1 MLITNR
7 QKIEALMKKHLLLL
21 LKIVVSGILLFYLFT
36 IIPFS
41 KILSSLKSAE
51 INLVL
56 TGLILTVPII
66 YLSALETQF
75 LLKIQDMTIPV
86 IEIIKI
92 NLSTSFYGLFLPGT
106 LSGGAI
112 KWYKLTEHGSKS
124 SAAAVVIFNRFLELL
139 MIVLIGLIFSLPTLS
154 SSGYQKLDLAWMLL
168 FLFMIILYLLLLN
181 KRVLD
186 CIEKIVLNV
195 LLPKFLEEKACKFI
209 ASMKQF
215 ENIKLKDR
223 LEIFGL
229 LLSYHGIGIISF
241 YCFAKS
247 LNLDIDIWI
256 IGWVRSVIAISVMI
270 PLSFAGLGIREGM
283 LVFLLNQYGVPP
295 NESMALSFLFF
306 TRTLFNSMAGALFE
320 FKKYFQQI
328 N

>member
-1 MLITNR
+1 
-7 QKIEALMKKHLLLL
+7 MKKHLFLLS
-21 LKIVVSGILLFYLFT
+21 KIVVSGILLIYLFT

-51 INLVL
+51 IILVL
-56 TGLILTVPII
+56 IGLILTAPII

-75 LLKIQDMTIPV
+75 LLKIQETTIPV
-86 IEIIKI
+86 IEVIKI

-112 KWYKLTEHGSKS
+112 KWYKLSEHGSKS
-124 SAAAVVIFNRFLELL
+124 SAAAVVVFNRFLELL
-139 MIVLIGLIFSLPTLS
+139 MIVLIGMIFSLPTLY
-154 SSGYQKLDLAWMLL
+154 SSGSQEFALVWMLV

-181 KRVLD
+181 KLVLD
-186 CIEKIVLNV
+186 YIEKIILNV
-195 LLPKFLEEKACKFI
+195 LLPKFLKEKACKFI
-209 ASMKQF
+209 TAMKQF
-215 ENIKLKDR
+215 QNINLKDR
-223 LEIFGL
+223 LEILGL

-247 LNLDIDIWI
+247 INIDVNIWI
-256 IGWVRSVIAISVMI
+256 IGWVRSVITISVMI

-283 LVFLLNQYGVPP
+283 LVFLLNQYGVLP
-295 NESMALSFLFF
+295 NDSMALSFLFF
-306 TRTLFNSMAGALFE
+306 TRTLLNSMVGALFE